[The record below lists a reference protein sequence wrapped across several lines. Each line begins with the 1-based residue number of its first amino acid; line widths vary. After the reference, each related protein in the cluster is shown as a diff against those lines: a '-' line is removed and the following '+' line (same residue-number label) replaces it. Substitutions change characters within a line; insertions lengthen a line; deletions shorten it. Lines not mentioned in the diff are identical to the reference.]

1 MSITAIIGA
10 VLQLLLIGFKAF
22 FEGNKEKK
30 EALKAAKKKGDEG
43 VKDKNWDTVI
53 DAINDANGV

>member
-10 VLQLLLIGFKAF
+10 VLKLLIIGFQAF

-30 EALKAAKKKGDEG
+30 AALKAAKKKGDDG
-43 VKDKNWDTVI
+43 VKAKNWDTVI